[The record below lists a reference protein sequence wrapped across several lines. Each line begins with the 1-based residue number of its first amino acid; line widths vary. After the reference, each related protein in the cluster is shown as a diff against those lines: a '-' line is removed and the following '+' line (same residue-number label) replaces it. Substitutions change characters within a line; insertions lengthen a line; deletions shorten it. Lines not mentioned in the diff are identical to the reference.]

1 MINITKRKQ
10 ISMKINMD
18 EICDN
23 CGRRRGDHYG
33 DPEDSCYGKK
43 NELFE
48 DCSPKIFRES
58 KYK

>member
-1 MINITKRKQ
+1 
-10 ISMKINMD
+10 MKINMD

-23 CGRRRGDHYG
+23 CGSRRGDHYG

-48 DCSPKIFRES
+48 SCSPKIFRES